1 MGASLISKVNRYL
14 DMKNF
19 LVVLVFFCMTAV
31 VVAQEQEAER
41 PKIGVVL
48 SGGGAKGLAH
58 IGVLK
63 VIEEAG
69 VKVDYIAGTSMGAI
83 IGGLYAAGYTA
94 TELDS
99 IFQKVDSDALIQ
111 DYVPRISKSFYEKKN
126 DEIYTVSLPFEN
138 FKIGVPKALSKGMYN
153 YNLLSRLLA
162 HVRHVRDFDEL
173 QIPFLCVATNAET
186 GEPVILRSGN
196 LPQAILASG
205 AFPSLYSP
213 VEIDGV
219 MLIDGG
225 VVNNYPLQELR
236 DMGADIVIGV
246 DVQDGLKDRNTIT
259 GATDLLLQI
268 SNFSTIRQMQ
278 RKKKKTDIYIKP
290 DIAGY
295 NVVSFDVG
303 KDIIKKGE
311 EAAELSKEALLKIGG
326 NFDAFRDHY
335 VPKFNDTLHIS
346 SIDTNPLE
354 TYTASYVQGK
364 LGFRSH
370 SKITYE
376 QLGKGVDNLNGTQ
389 NFSGIAYQFVQDG
402 EEDILQVRLD
412 ENPVRRYL
420 KLGLHYD
427 GLYKSAA
434 LVNLTQKKLLFKND
448 VASLDVILG
457 DNFRYNF
464 NYYIDNGFYWSVGL
478 SSKLKKF
485 SRTVPFPDLIREG
498 IAVGSISMDYE
509 ELSNR
514 LYFQTIFAQKFLIG
528 IGAQHRYLNVQ
539 SKTISLDRA
548 IFDKSHYVAGHAY
561 VTFDSYDNKYF
572 PTKGFIM
579 KGDYT
584 QYVYSSDYNG
594 DFEPFSQINAEIGFV
609 KRIYKRLSLQLH
621 SEVGMTFG
629 SQPKASFFNYF
640 LGGYGFAETTNVVP
654 FFGYDYLNL
663 FDNSYIKGSI
673 QLDYE
678 IFKKNHVNFTA
689 NYANIGN
696 GLFETTDWISA
707 PKYSGYA
714 IGYGMETLLGPIEVK
729 HSWSPE
735 TRTHYTWFGVGFWF

>member
-509 ELSNR
+509 ELANR

>member
-1 MGASLISKVNRYL
+1 
-14 DMKNF
+14 MKNL
-19 LVVLVFFCMTAV
+19 LVVLSLFLVAV
-31 VVAQEQEAER
+31 SAVAQEADQ
-41 PKIGVVL
+41 PKIGLVL

-94 TELDS
+94 SELDS

-126 DEIYTVSLPFEN
+126 DEIYTVTLPFEN

-173 QIPFLCVATNAET
+173 KIPFLCVATNAET
-186 GEPVILRSGN
+186 GEPVILRAGN

-225 VVNNYPLQELR
+225 VVNNYPLHELR
-236 DMGADIVIGV
+236 EMGADFIIGV
-246 DVQDGLKDRNTIT
+246 DVQDGLKDRDAIT

-268 SNFSTIRQMQ
+268 SNFSTIRQME
-278 RKKKKTDIYIKP
+278 RKRKKTDIYIKP
-290 DIAGY
+290 DISGY
-295 NVVSFDVG
+295 NVVSFDLG
-303 KDIIKKGE
+303 QDIIKKGE
-311 EAAELSKEALLKIGG
+311 EAAEKSREALRKIGG
-326 NFDAFRDHY
+326 NSSAIRDHY
-335 VPKFNDTLHIS
+335 MPKFNDTLRIS
-346 SIDTNPLE
+346 SIDNNALK
-354 TYTASYVQGK
+354 TYTSAYVQGK

-376 QLGKGVDNLNGTQ
+376 ALGKGIDNLNGTQ
-389 NFSGIAYQFVQDG
+389 NFSGIAYQFEQDG
-402 EEDILQVRLD
+402 DQDILELCLD
-412 ENPVRRYL
+412 ENPVRRFL

-457 DNFRYNF
+457 DNFRYNL
-464 NYYIDNGFYWSVGL
+464 NYYIDNGFYWSVGV
-478 SSKLKKF
+478 SSKLKRF
-485 SRTVPFPDLIREG
+485 SRTVPYPDLGRLEG
-498 IAVGSISMDYE
+498 IPGNLSLDYE

-514 LYFQTIFAQKFLIG
+514 LYFQTIFAQKFLLG
-528 IGAQHRYLNVQ
+528 IGAEHKYLNVQ

-548 IFDKSHYVAGHAY
+548 IFDKSHYIAGHAY
-561 VTFDSYDNKYF
+561 LTFDSYDNKYF
-572 PTKGFIM
+572 PTKGFMM
-579 KGDYT
+579 KGEYT
-584 QYVYSSDYNG
+584 HYLYSSDYNS
-594 DFEPFSQINAEIGFV
+594 DFEPFSQVTAEVGFV
-609 KRIYKRLSLQLH
+609 KRIYKRLSLDLH
-621 SEVGMTFG
+621 SEIGMTLG
-629 SQPKASFFNYF
+629 DQPQSSFFNFF
-640 LGGYGFAETTNVVP
+640 LGGYGFAETSNIVP
-654 FFGYDYLNL
+654 FFGYDFLDL
-663 FDNSYIKGSI
+663 FNNSYIKGSI
-673 QLDYE
+673 KLDYE
-678 IFKKNHVNFTA
+678 IFKRNHVNFTA
-689 NYANIGN
+689 NFANIGKS
-696 GLFETTDWISA
+696 LFESTDWISA
-707 PKYSGYA
+707 PDYTGYA
-714 IGYGMETLLGPIEVK
+714 IGYGMETLLGPIEIK

>member
-1 MGASLISKVNRYL
+1 
-14 DMKNF
+14 MKN
-19 LVVLVFFCMTAV
+19 LIVVLSFFWISFSGY
-31 VVAQEQEAER
+31 AQDEVEDR

-69 VKVDYIAGTSMGAI
+69 VKIDYIAGTSMGAI

-94 TELDS
+94 SELDS
-99 IFQKVDSDALIQ
+99 IFQRVDSDALIQ

-186 GEPVILRSGN
+186 GEAVILRQGN

-213 VEIDGV
+213 VEIDGQ

-225 VVNNYPLQELR
+225 VVNNYPIEELR
-236 DMGADIVIGV
+236 EMGADIVIGV
-246 DVQDGLKDRNTIT
+246 DVQDGLKDREAIT

-268 SNFSTIRQMQ
+268 SNFSTIKQMR
-278 RKKKKTDIYIKP
+278 RKRKKTDIYIKP

-295 NVVSFDVG
+295 NVVSFDLG
-303 KDIIKKGE
+303 KEIIKKGE
-311 EAAELSKEALLKIGG
+311 EAAVLSRAELNRIGG
-326 NFDAFRDHY
+326 NPQAVKDHF
-335 VPKFNDTLHIS
+335 VPKFTDTLRIS
-346 SIDTNPLE
+346 SIANNTLE
-354 TYTASYVQGK
+354 TYTASYIQGK
-364 LGFRSH
+364 LGFRAH
-370 SKITYE
+370 SKVTYE
-376 QLGKGVDNLNGTQ
+376 SLGKGIYNLNGTQ
-389 NFSGIAYQFVQDG
+389 NFSGISYQFEKDG
-402 EEDILQVRLD
+402 DQDILQIRLD
-412 ENPVRRYL
+412 ENPIRRFL

-434 LVNLTQKKLLFKND
+434 LINITQKKLLFKND

-457 DNFRYNF
+457 DNFRYNL
-464 NYYIDNGFYWSVGL
+464 NYYIDNGFYWSVGV
-478 SSKLKKF
+478 SSKLKRF
-485 SRTVPFPDLIREG
+485 TRTVPYPDLENGQQQIPG
-498 IAVGSISMDYE
+498 NLSLDYE
-509 ELSNR
+509 EVSNR

-528 IGAQHRYLNVQ
+528 VGGEHKYLNVQ
-539 SKTISLDRA
+539 SKTISTEKA
-548 IFDKSHYVAGHAY
+548 IFDRSNYLVGHAY

-579 KGDYT
+579 KA
-584 QYVYSSDYNG
+584 QYAHYLYSSDYNN
-594 DFEPFSQINAEIGFV
+594 DFEPFSQLTAELGFV
-609 KRIYKRLSLQLH
+609 KRIYKKLSLDVH
-621 SEVGMTFG
+621 SEIGMTFG
-629 SQPKASFFNYF
+629 NQPKTSFFNFY
-640 LGGYGFAETTNVVP
+640 LGGYGFAETNSVVP
-654 FFGYDYLNL
+654 FFGYDFLDL
-663 FDNSYIKGSI
+663 FNNSYVKGSI

-678 IFKKNHVNFTA
+678 IFKRNHVNITA
-689 NYANIGN
+689 NFANIGN
-696 GLFETTDWISA
+696 SIFETTNWISK
-707 PKYSGYA
+707 PKYTGYA
-714 IGYGMETLLGPIEVK
+714 VGYGMETLLGPMEIK

>member
-1 MGASLISKVNRYL
+1 MGTSLISKVNSYL

-19 LVVLVFFCMTAV
+19 FVVLVFFCMTAV
-31 VVAQEQEAER
+31 VVAQEEKVER

-94 TELDS
+94 SELDS

-162 HVRHVRDFDEL
+162 HVRHVRDFDQL

-213 VEIDGV
+213 VEIDGA

-311 EAAELSKEALLKIGG
+311 EAAELSKEELLKIGG
-326 NFDAFRDHY
+326 NFDALRNHY

-346 SIDTNPLE
+346 SIATNPLE

-402 EEDILQVRLD
+402 DEDILQVRLD
-412 ENPVRRYL
+412 ENPIRRYL

-434 LVNLTQKKLLFKND
+434 LINLTQKKLLFKND

-485 SRTVPFPDLIREG
+485 SRTVPFPDLAREG
-498 IAVGSISMDYE
+498 IEVGSISMDYE
-509 ELSNR
+509 EMSNR

-528 IGAQHRYLNVQ
+528 VGAQHRYLNVQ

-548 IFDKSHYVAGHAY
+548 IFDKSNYVAGHAY

-594 DFEPFSQINAEIGFV
+594 DFEPFSQVNAEIGFV

-629 SQPKASFFNYF
+629 SQPKSSFFNYF

-678 IFKKNHVNFTA
+678 IFKRNHVNFTA
-689 NYANIGN
+689 NYANMGN